1 MSNGEPRRQPDQLEG
16 VLPPEQA
23 PELVGHAATY
33 AAIGAQVRT
42 GRLPGAL
49 LLHGPQ
55 GIGKA
60 TLAFALA
67 RDILTETGDEAPPR
81 VAEQVAGGV
90 HPNVFILRRRPRDS
104 SGFYTEIR
112 VQDVRDVQARMRQ
125 TRGRAGYR
133 VCIVDSI
140 DDCNRS
146 SANALLKILEE
157 PPEETVFL
165 LVSHRPGALLP
176 TIRSRCHSHALR
188 GLSDD
193 AVRAVVTAQYPDCA
207 PDALA
212 RAVELAGGR
221 PQRAFEALLLEGLE
235 SLDTLKSWLAEPTAA
250 PVGTHLQLAE
260 SIAKAGGAEAA
271 FARDMILAWLADEA
285 RTAAAHGERNRLASA
300 TQLWE
305 KALAQ
310 FADADAYNLDA
321 RQTLVSIFDALRRH
335 AHKHAA
341 QAFAG
346 SS

>member
-1 MSNGEPRRQPDQLEG
+1 MSNGDPQREPDQLEG
-16 VLPPEQA
+16 VLLPEQV
-23 PELVGHAATY
+23 PELVGHTTAFTT
-33 AAIGAQVRT
+33 ITTQLRE

-49 LLHGPQ
+49 LLHGPR

-67 RDILTETGDEAPPR
+67 RDMLTVTGDEPSER
-81 VAEQVAGGV
+81 VAEQVGGGV
-90 HPNVFILRRRPRDS
+90 HPNIFMLRRRPRES

-133 VCIVDSI
+133 ICIVDSI
-140 DDCNRS
+140 DDCNKS

-165 LVSHRPGALLP
+165 LVSHKPGALLP
-176 TIRSRCHSHALR
+176 TIRSRCHSYALR
-188 GLSDD
+188 GLADD
-193 AVRAVVTAQYPDCA
+193 DVRAVVTAQHPDST
-207 PDALA
+207 PDELA
-212 RAVELAGGR
+212 RAIQLANGR

-235 SLDTLKSWLAEPTAA
+235 SLDTLQRWLADPAGQ

-260 SIAKAGGAEAA
+260 AISRAGGAEAA
-271 FARDMILAWLADEA
+271 FARDMILTWLAGEA
-285 RTAAAHGERNRLASA
+285 RAAAAQGKRNRLASA

-305 KALAQ
+305 KALAL
-310 FADADAYNLDA
+310 FADADTYNLDA

-335 AHKHAA
+335 ASKHAA
-341 QAFAG
+341 QALAG